1 MNGFVLTK
9 DLLFLLSPL
18 LLLQTSLVVYCGFV
32 IFKEGVRNLSKGA
45 WLLLCL
51 FINVI
56 GPVLFFLL
64 GRKEVE

>member
-32 IFKEGVRNLSKGA
+32 IFKEGVL
-45 WLLLCL
+45 
-51 FINVI
+51 
-56 GPVLFFLL
+56 
-64 GRKEVE
+64 